1 MIFVNA
7 RAIIERSGGGERYIV
22 VQTRNKPGEP
32 PSIELPGG
40 RIEPFESLT
49 QALRREIR
57 EETGLELTEIEGEQ
71 TRLDTAGMNPD
82 FVVECIRPFAA
93 YQTVRGPIDSA
104 GYYFRCKADGEP
116 TKSGDQ
122 SMDARWISIRE
133 LKTCFLRI
141 LCDSR
146 MWTAP
151 EFIFI

>member
-1 MIFVNA
+1 MNA
-7 RAIIERSGGGERYIV
+7 ALP

-40 RIEPFESLT
+40 KIEPFESLT
-49 QALRREIR
+49 HALRREIR

-93 YQTVRGPIDSA
+93 YQTVQGPIDSA

-116 TKSGDQ
+116 AKSGDQ
-122 SMDARWISIRE
+122 SKDARWISIRE
-133 LKTCFLRI
+133 LKDMFLENPLRFSDVDRAGI
-141 LCDSR
+141 YFYLKQLVDG
-146 MWTAP
+146 
-151 EFIFI
+151 IV